1 MHRAYAYADFQPT
14 VYTAFR
20 SVPYVEYVNF
30 VVGAERCSFP
40 STQVVTAKATVLFRS
55 ITTRKARLIIDLTEY
70 LLFIV
75 YLISLIV
82 ITILFPTSR
91 NKYVLVKSSHQS
103 VYH

>member
-20 SVPYVEYVNF
+20 SVPYVEYANF
-30 VVGAERCSFP
+30 VFGAERCSFP

-70 LLFIV
+70 LL
-75 YLISLIV
+75 S
-82 ITILFPTSR
+82 
-91 NKYVLVKSSHQS
+91 
-103 VYH
+103 